1 MLERP
6 RRCCEGTA
14 MGAII
19 LYFQYS
25 LEIGNQTGRREL
37 TAALV
42 MAKGYKSF
50 SYAVPLKEVVPGTLV
65 ALPVA
70 EEEAFTGVLDSGKG
84 QMNAVAEGLKEFS
97 RDDLL
102 KLMAKCER
110 WAEEILNLQ
119 NKLLQTELERERMA
133 LELEEKKAQA
143 EREKMVQQQ
152 AKKIENL
159 RSMVLYSNRDRI
171 TIALKRF
178 A

>member
-50 SYAVPLKEVVPGTLV
+50 SYAVPLKEVVPGTL
-65 ALPVA
+65 
-70 EEEAFTGVLDSGKG
+70 GKC
-84 QMNAVAEGLKEFS
+84 
-97 RDDLL
+97 LL
-102 KLMAKCER
+102 KC
-110 WAEEILNLQ
+110 LNHPHHTLQ
-119 NKLLQTELERERMA
+119 MLHL
-133 LELEEKKAQA
+133 
-143 EREKMVQQQ
+143 
-152 AKKIENL
+152 
-159 RSMVLYSNRDRI
+159 
-171 TIALKRF
+171 
-178 A
+178 